1 MESTT
6 KSIPITAPDGSVR
19 MIAPSQA
26 ESMAELNAVWS
37 VVLQTFIGASGL
49 DGINPLLLAEHVTPR
64 IMDIKARVFSAG
76 AKKIAAIQKDRAVS
90 EVAARLGGAL
100 ANSQMNDSSNLASI
114 FQLGGAEWAAAEGIT
129 RSEADK
135 KVLDRMVTEAIL
147 RKDDLAIA
155 RLKVLPR
162 AEDGSM
168 SLGTLENSFPDV
180 FDNALTRIKALNK
193 QEADERKAAQIATV
207 ENAVQAYE
215 KTIINATPD
224 EAENAYNITLE
235 TLTKMSKAGFAGAD
249 EALIAHGQK
258 PKRRAG
264 VAFEDSFVEQFNRNP
279 ARWSKAQ
286 VQKSI
291 ADGEFSPGILNRLK
305 FPEDLAPG
313 RVNKFSKIA
322 QEAATRAIAAQLK
335 GKGFTATDLEGA
347 EVVTRSAQ
355 FASEMLTELLK
366 LAAQKPDFSTEEANA
381 HIEKMISRALDPKT
395 GDSRF
400 IVSPTRAARPGFP
413 VQFLAPLVNKTAG
426 VNFTQTGKTADI
438 DYSQIK
444 PADLR
449 GVTVKPRDR
458 VMTNETL
465 ETGAEIY
472 RKTGAFPGE
481 QQEAIKLTGLTQ
493 TEYIRAQSGEPR
505 SLADLAQGLQLA
517 IKDNPR
523 STPVELFRANLNI
536 ELKKRLL
543 QNTPTPSGGVAPET
557 TELLQSLGRVEG
569 GAMEYE
575 AANSGKAD
583 DMRQGIPGLTSM
595 TIDQIQGTK
604 AHHVGKYQLQLGK
617 GRTLDLLKQKMGLTG
632 TEPFT
637 PELQDRMASELIW
650 GGWKR
655 PALTSYL
662 KGGGNLEKAV
672 EDFNNEWEA
681 GKLNFDARPYLRKMR
696 AAYQVR
702 GGGAVG
708 LTGNFRKENIPV
720 VNWETKGRGDSYQ
733 KGGVDIYFNDKQFPA
748 IAPGKVTDIGR
759 QPDGKTSYGIY
770 VITEHKDPKTG
781 QTFHLINA
789 HLDAVYV
796 KVGDSIQVGTIL
808 GRQGSTGSTSVGG
821 IASIDPLEPAPR
833 GSKQTI
839 PYRRPEVLKEL
850 LLPLLR

>member
-1 MESTT
+1 
-6 KSIPITAPDGSVR
+6 
-19 MIAPSQA
+19 
-26 ESMAELNAVWS
+26 MAELNAVWS
-37 VVLQTFIGASGL
+37 VVLQGFIGTSGL
-49 DGINPLLLAEHVTPR
+49 DGINPLLLAEHVTPK
-64 IMDIKARVFSAG
+64 IMDIKARVFTAG
-76 AKKIAAIQKDRAVS
+76 AKRIAEGQKDQAVQG
-90 EVAARLGGAL
+90 VIARLGGAL
-100 ANSQMNDSSNLASI
+100 ANSQMNDSNNLASI
-114 FQLGGAEWAAAEGIT
+114 FQLGGSEWAAAEGIT

-135 KVLDRMVTEAIL
+135 KVLDRMVTEAII

-155 RLKVLPR
+155 RLKALPR

-193 QEADERKAAQIATV
+193 QEADDRKAAQLASV

-224 EAENAYNITLE
+224 EAEKAYNTTLQ
-235 TLTKMSKAGFAGAD
+235 TLTEMSKAGLASAD
-249 EALIAHGQK
+249 AALIAHGQK

-264 VAFEDSFVEQFNRNP
+264 VAFEDSFVEQFNKNP
-279 ARWSKAQ
+279 ARWSKSQ

-305 FPEDLAPG
+305 FPEDVAPG
-313 RVNKFSKIA
+313 RIKEFTKIT
-322 QEAATRAIAAQLK
+322 QDAAKAAIAAQLK
-335 GKGFTATDLEGA
+335 GKGFTSTDLEGA

-355 FASEMLTELLK
+355 LAFEMRTELLK
-366 LAAQKPDFSTEEANA
+366 LAAQKDNFSTEDANA
-381 HIEKMISRALDPKT
+381 HIEKMISRVLDPKT
-395 GDSRF
+395 GDRRF
-400 IVSPTRAARPGFP
+400 IVSPTRATSPGRP
-413 VQFLAPLVNKTAG
+413 VQFLDPLVNKTAG
-426 VNFTQTGKTADI
+426 VNFSQTGKEADI

-444 PADLR
+444 PADLK
-449 GVTVKPRDR
+449 GVTIKPRDR

-465 ETGAEIY
+465 DTSTEIY
-472 RKTGAFPGE
+472 KKTGSFPGE
-481 QQEAIKLTGLTQ
+481 QRDAVQLTGLTQ
-493 TEYIRAQSGEPR
+493 TEYIRAQSRQPR
-505 SLADLAQGLQLA
+505 SLSDLAQGLQLA

-523 STPVELFRANLNI
+523 STPVELFRANWQI
-536 ELKKRLL
+536 QR
-543 QNTPTPSGGVAPET
+543 QQ
-557 TELLQSLGRVEG
+557 ELLQSSAVAPGSIAPETANLLQDLGKKEG
-569 GAMEYE
+569 GAKEYE
-575 AANSGKAD
+575 AANSGKAGN
-583 DMRQGIPGLTSM
+583 MPNGIPGLTNM
-595 TIDQIQGTK
+595 TIDQVLANP

-632 TEPFT
+632 NEKFT

-655 PALTSYL
+655 PALTAYL

-672 EDFNNEWEA
+672 SDFNNEWEA
-681 GKLNFDARPYLRKMR
+681 GRLTFNAKPYLIKMR
-696 AAYQVR
+696 AAYVTR

-708 LTGNFRKENIPV
+708 LTGNFRKENIAA

-733 KGGVDIYFNDKQFPA
+733 KGGVDVYFNDKQFPA
-748 IAPGKVTDIGR
+748 IAPGKVIDIGH
-759 QPDGKTSYGIY
+759 QPGNKNSYGIY

-781 QTFHLINA
+781 QTFQLINA
-789 HLDAVYV
+789 HLDAVHV
-796 KVGDSIQVGTIL
+796 KIGDPIQVGTIL
-808 GRQGSTGSTSVGG
+808 GRQGSTGSTSAGG